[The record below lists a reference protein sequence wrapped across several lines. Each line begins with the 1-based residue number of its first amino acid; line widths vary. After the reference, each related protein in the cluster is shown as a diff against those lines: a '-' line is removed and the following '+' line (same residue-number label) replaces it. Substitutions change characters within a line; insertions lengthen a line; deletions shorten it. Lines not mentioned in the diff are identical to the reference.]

1 MIPKVGDKAPSFSL
15 PSSSGG
21 VVSLESLRGKK
32 VVLYFY
38 PKDDTPGCTKE
49 ACSFR
54 DNSESLDAANI
65 KVLGV
70 SADNV
75 DSHNQFIDKYGLNFQ
90 LLSDTENVVSNAYG
104 AWGEK
109 TYMGRTT
116 IGIKR
121 MTFLIDEEGV
131 ISEVWPTVRPE
142 EHATEVIEAAKKQ

>member
-1 MIPKVGDKAPSFSL
+1 MPEISQPAPDFTLPVTGGGEISL
-15 PSSSGG
+15 SD
-21 VVSLESLRGKK
+21 LRGKA